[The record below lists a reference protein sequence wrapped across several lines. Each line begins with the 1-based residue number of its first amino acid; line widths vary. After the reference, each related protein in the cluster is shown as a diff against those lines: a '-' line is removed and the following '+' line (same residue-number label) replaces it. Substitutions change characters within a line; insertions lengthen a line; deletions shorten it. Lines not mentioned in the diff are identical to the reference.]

1 MRARANCI
9 AVLLALWLC
18 RCGVSA
24 AGTPLVG
31 RDESMT
37 QKNQEVI
44 SAQVILRSASG
55 KSLDPQTPITS
66 SNISEYIPSATTVAA
81 ARSAFTNAGFD
92 VGNVV
97 GNSMSITAP
106 VITFESFFKTQVRH
120 EQGKGMVATVNGM
133 ASQELP
139 VRNVPSELV
148 NLVEAVTFT
157 PPPDFG
163 PTNW

>member
-1 MRARANCI
+1 MRAQASCI
-9 AVLLALWLC
+9 AVLLVLWLC
-18 RCGVSA
+18 RCGTAA

-31 RDESMT
+31 REEPMT
-37 QKNQEVI
+37 QKNQEII

-55 KSLDPQTPITS
+55 KPLDPQTPITS
-66 SNISEYIPSATTVAA
+66 SNIGEYTPSATTVAA

-97 GNSMSITAP
+97 GNNMSITAP
-106 VITFESFFKTQVRH
+106 VTTFESFFKTHVRY
-120 EQGKGMVATVNGM
+120 EQGRGMVAASNGL

-139 VRNVPSELV
+139 VRHLPSEVL

>member
-1 MRARANCI
+1 
-9 AVLLALWLC
+9 
-18 RCGVSA
+18 
-24 AGTPLVG
+24 
-31 RDESMT
+31 MT

-55 KSLDPQTPITS
+55 KPFDPQTPITS
-66 SNISEYIPSATTVAA
+66 SNIGEYTPSATTVAA

-106 VITFESFFKTQVRH
+106 VTTFESFFKTQVRY
-120 EQGKGMVATVNGM
+120 EQGRGMVAASNGM
-133 ASQELP
+133 AGQELP
-139 VRNVPSELV
+139 VRNLPSEAV